1 MAVMIRSISKHK
13 KYLGY
18 TFYGI
23 LLMIG
28 LLYYRF
34 PSDALGDYLQS
45 RADVISTRSRVLV
58 GKVRPSFPFGVKF
71 LKSKVSL
78 KENPYTSLFIS
89 DSLLI
94 KPELWS
100 YFKGKSKYLFQC
112 LTYGGDIR
120 GSIEFENNGTE
131 TSETP
136 FTTSMELRN
145 IQINDYEYL
154 STLFGRKLK
163 GLLGGVVTYNGQWN
177 LLINGAGE
185 ANLRISDGS
194 VRFLQPVFSLESVG
208 FDDLWIKMVL
218 EKEIIKLTRV
228 DMDGKE
234 IKGTL
239 SGTIALKSKFS
250 ESRLALRGNIEPLA
264 GFFKNDKGSPDILK
278 LFKRRLK
285 RGKLSFMIRGT
296 PADPKIRFI

>member
-1 MAVMIRSISKHK
+1 MIQIISRSK
-13 KYLGY
+13 KYVVYIL
-18 TFYGI
+18 YG
-23 LLMIG
+23 LMLMIG

-34 PSDALGDYLQS
+34 PSDALGDYLQTT
-45 RADVISTRSRVLV
+45 ADTISPRFHVLV

-78 KENPYTSLFIS
+78 KENPYTSLFMS
-89 DSLLI
+89 DRLLV
-94 KPELWS
+94 KPGLWEF
-100 YFKGKSKYLFQC
+100 FKGKSKYVFDC
-112 LTYGGDIR
+112 LAYGGDIK
-120 GSIEFENNGTE
+120 GSIYFADNGKE
-131 TSETP
+131 APKAP
-136 FTTSMELRN
+136 FTTSIELKN
-145 IQINDYEYL
+145 IHIHDYEYL
-154 STLFGRKLK
+154 STFFGRKVK

-194 VRFLQPVFSLESVG
+194 VELLQPLFSLESVG

-218 EKEIIKLTRV
+218 EKKKIKLIRV
-228 DMDGKE
+228 DMDGRE

-239 SGTIALKSKFS
+239 SGTIGLKSKFS

-264 GFFKNDKGSPDILK
+264 GFLKNDKGSPDILK

-285 RGKLSFMIRGT
+285 RGKVSFIIRGT

>member
-1 MAVMIRSISKHK
+1 MMRNISKHK

-45 RADVISTRSRVLV
+45 RADVISIRSHVLV
-58 GKVRPSFPFGVKF
+58 GKVRPSFPFGLKF

-78 KENPYTSLFIS
+78 KENPYTSLFSS

-94 KPELWS
+94 KPALWDF
-100 YFKGKSKYLFQC
+100 FKGKSKYVFDC
-112 LTYGGDIR
+112 LAYGGDIK
-120 GSIEFENNGTE
+120 GSIHFANNGKE
-131 TSETP
+131 APEAR
-136 FTTSMELRN
+136 FTTSIELKS
-145 IQINDYEYL
+145 IHINDYEYL
-154 STLFGRKLK
+154 STFFGRKVK

-194 VRFLQPVFSLESVG
+194 VGLLQPVFNMESVG

-218 EKEIIKLTRV
+218 EKKKIKLTRV

-285 RGKLSFMIRGT
+285 RGKLSFIIRGT

>member
-1 MAVMIRSISKHK
+1 MIQIISKSK
-13 KYLGY
+13 KYVVYIL
-18 TFYGI
+18 YG
-23 LLMIG
+23 LMLMIG

-34 PSDALGDYLQS
+34 PSDALGDYLQTT
-45 RADVISTRSRVLV
+45 ADTISPRFHVLV

-78 KENPYTSLFIS
+78 KENPYTSLFMS
-89 DSLLI
+89 DRLLV
-94 KPELWS
+94 KPGLWEF
-100 YFKGKSKYLFQC
+100 FKGKSKYVFDC
-112 LTYGGDIR
+112 LAYGGDIK
-120 GSIEFENNGTE
+120 GSIYFADNGKE
-131 TSETP
+131 APKAP
-136 FTTSMELRN
+136 FTTSIELKN
-145 IQINDYEYL
+145 IHIHDYEYL
-154 STLFGRKLK
+154 STFFGRKVK

-185 ANLRISDGS
+185 ANLRISSGS
-194 VRFLQPVFSLESVG
+194 VELLQPLFSLESVG

-218 EKEIIKLTRV
+218 EKKKIKLIRV
-228 DMDGKE
+228 DMDGRE

-239 SGTIALKSKFS
+239 SGTIGLKSKFS

-285 RGKLSFMIRGT
+285 RGKLSFIIRGT

>member
-1 MAVMIRSISKHK
+1 MIWSISKYK

-45 RADVISTRSRVLV
+45 RADVISTRSHVLV

-78 KENPYTSLFIS
+78 KENPYTSLFMS

-131 TSETP
+131 TYETP
-136 FTTSMELRN
+136 FTTSIELKN
-145 IQINDYEYL
+145 IDINDYEYL
-154 STLFGRKLK
+154 STLFGRKVK
-163 GLLGGVVTYNGQWN
+163 GLLGGVITYNGQYN

-194 VRFLQPVFSLESVG
+194 VELLQPVFSLESVG

-218 EKEIIKLTRV
+218 EKKKIRLTRV

-239 SGTIALKSKFS
+239 SGTIGLKSKFS

-264 GFFKNDKGSPDILK
+264 GFFKNDKGSPGILK

-285 RGKLSFMIRGT
+285 RGKLSFIIRGT

>member
-1 MAVMIRSISKHK
+1 
-13 KYLGY
+13 
-18 TFYGI
+18 
-23 LLMIG
+23 MIG

-45 RADVISTRSRVLV
+45 RADVISTRSHVLV

-78 KENPYTSLFIS
+78 KENPHTSLFIS

-100 YFKGKSKYLFQC
+100 FFKGKSKYLFDC

-131 TSETP
+131 APETP
-136 FTTSMELRN
+136 FTTSIKLRN
-145 IQINDYEYL
+145 IHINDYEYL
-154 STLFGRKLK
+154 STVIGRNVK
-163 GLLGGVVTYNGQWN
+163 GLLGGAVTYSGQWN
-177 LLINGAGE
+177 LLINGTGE
-185 ANLRISDGS
+185 ANLKISDGS
-194 VRFLQPVFSLESVG
+194 VELLQSVFGLKSVS

-218 EKEIIKLTRV
+218 EKKRVKLMRV
-228 DMDGKE
+228 ELGGKE

-239 SGTIALKSKFS
+239 SGTINLKRKFS
-250 ESRLALRGNIEPLA
+250 ESRLALRGSIEPLA
-264 GFFKNDKGSPDILK
+264 GFFKSDKETPGVLE

-285 RGKLSFMIRGT
+285 RGKLSFIIRGT
-296 PADPKIRFI
+296 PIDPNIRFI